1 MENSFAIAVLLIII
15 AALLFVRYLRLA
27 GLLRKKH
34 AILKQVSS
42 GIKNGALSEA
52 EDLLDGT
59 KKEFKNDPAINYL
72 YGYIRYSQ
80 NRPAEALALFL
91 AAERSRDPRV
101 LYSSGYLY
109 FHNEEDPGESMKRLV
124 KASGRGAA
132 ALRAG
137 YTLGLLNYVMGNT
150 KSAERI
156 ILRALAAGADNEAEI
171 DNALGLIS
179 LRENDPGGAILRF
192 KASIRQNDGV
202 PDTYLNLAEAHAAKH
217 ERAEELAMLE
227 RAERLHPGN
236 KHIRLKL
243 GEILAANGK
252 IEEALVHLTAA
263 IELDPGFSL
272 AYFSRAGVY
281 KKTREADKYRI
292 DYEKAL
298 ACRRR
303 NPHDF

>member
-15 AALLFVRYLRLA
+15 AALLFARYLRLA

-34 AILKQVSS
+34 AFLKQVSACI
-42 GIKNGALSEA
+42 IKNSFTEA
-52 EDLLDGT
+52 EDLLDR
-59 KKEFKNDPAINYL
+59 KKREYENDPAVNYL
-72 YGYIRYSQ
+72 SGYIRYRQ

-91 AAERSRDPRV
+91 AAERYKDPRV

-109 FHNEEDPGESMKRLV
+109 FHNEEDPGEAMKRLS
-124 KASGRGAA
+124 KASSRGAA

-156 ILRALAAGADNEAEI
+156 ILRTLAAGADNEAEI
-171 DNALGLIS
+171 ENALGLIS
-179 LRENDPGGAILRF
+179 LKENDPDGAILRF
-192 KASIRQNDGV
+192 KKSILQNDGE
-202 PDTYLNLAEAHAAKH
+202 PDAYLNLADAHAAKH

-243 GEILAANGK
+243 GEVLAANGK

-281 KKTREADKYRI
+281 KKNREADKYRR

-298 ACRRR
+298 SCRRR
-303 NPHDF
+303 N